1 MKLSIITPEKT
12 AYEGDADSVV
22 LQTMDGKIGILPG
35 HLPLVTLLTAGDI
48 EVDHGGK
55 KEYLAVDK
63 GFAEISNDV
72 ISVLT
77 EAAIDV
83 EEIDLE
89 EVERAEKRARHYL
102 AEAEGQK
109 DEIDPAEL
117 ERIQGSLRFA
127 LAQRLAK
134 GKRRS

>member
-12 AYEGDADSVV
+12 AYEGEVDSVV
-22 LQTMDGKIGILPG
+22 LQTVEGEIGILPG
-35 HLPLVTLLTAGDI
+35 HLPLITLLESGDI
-48 EVDHGGK
+48 EVSAQGK
-55 KEYLAVDK
+55 KEYLAIDG
-63 GFAEISNDV
+63 GFAEVSNDN
-72 ISVLT
+72 ISVMT

-89 EVERAEKRARHYL
+89 EVERAERRAQHYL
-102 AEAEGQK
+102 AEAEGK
-109 DEIDPAEL
+109 EDEIDPQEL

>member
-12 AYEGDADSVV
+12 AFEGEVDSVV
-22 LQTMDGKIGILPG
+22 LQTVEGEIGILPG
-35 HLPLVTLLTAGDI
+35 HLPLVTLLESGDI
-48 EVDHGGK
+48 EVTTQGQKD
-55 KEYLAVDK
+55 YLAIDG
-63 GFAEISNDV
+63 GFAEISNDT
-72 ISVLT
+72 ISVMT

-83 EEIDLE
+83 KEIDLE

-102 AEAEGQK
+102 AEAEGKK
-109 DEIDPAEL
+109 DEIDPREL